1 MQMLK
6 ALFQKKMFVTLLLG
20 VSSGMPLLLT
30 SKTLQAW
37 MTMEQVDLKSIGLF
51 ALAGL
56 PYTLKF
62 MWAPLFDSL
71 VPPLGRRR
79 GWILICQGMLTLL
92 LVGLAFTKP
101 LESLFL
107 IAALCIAIAFFSA
120 SQDIVVDALRR
131 ETLKDNELGL
141 GSTFYIYGYRIAM
154 WVSGAL
160 ALILANYM
168 SWKFVY
174 LIMAFVMGFCALFT
188 FLADEPPL
196 EASVPKT
203 LKEATLGPL
212 IEFFSRQGAWGI
224 LAFILLYKVGD
235 TLAGA
240 MATPFYLK
248 IGYSPLE
255 IGLVAKTAALAY
267 ILTGGL
273 IGGLLIYRFGI
284 LRCLLAFGVLQALST
299 AGFMVLAKAA
309 AVAGSAP
316 SLWFLGGVIAL
327 EDISGG
333 MGTAAFVAYM
343 ASQTDKRFTATQ
355 YALLSSLMGVPRV
368 ILSAQ
373 TGYLAEFMGVL
384 PDAAFVDQANGWT
397 NYFLFCTVIAV
408 PGLLL
413 LIKMSREPEIKK
425 ESEVHATA

>member
-1 MQMLK
+1 MKMLK
-6 ALFQKKMFVTLLLG
+6 ALFQKKMFVTLLMGL
-20 VSSGMPLLLT
+20 SSGMPLLLT

-56 PYTLKF
+56 PYTFKF
-62 MWAPLFDSL
+62 LWAPVFDRF
-71 VPPLGRRR
+71 VPPFGRRR
-79 GWILICQGMLTLL
+79 GWILIAQVLL
-92 LVGLAFTKP
+92 AVSLAVLAFMQPKDN
-101 LESLFL
+101 LVL
-107 IAALCIAIAFFSA
+107 IAAICVAIAFFSS

-154 WVSGAL
+154 WISGAL
-160 ALILANYM
+160 ALILATYM
-168 SWKFVY
+168 EWRYIY
-174 LIMAFVMGFCALFT
+174 LIMAFVMAFCALFT
-188 FLADEPPL
+188 LFAEEPKV
-196 EASVPKT
+196 EASLPKSF
-203 LKEATLGPL
+203 KEAALGPL
-212 IEFFSRQGAWGI
+212 IEFFSRPGSWTV

-248 IGYSPLE
+248 IGYTPLE

-267 ILTGGL
+267 IMTGGL
-273 IGGLLIYRFGI
+273 IGGLLIYRYGI
-284 LRCLLAFGVLQALST
+284 VRCLLAFGLLQALST
-299 AGFMVLAKAA
+299 AGFAILAKAA
-309 AVAGSAP
+309 AMSGAAP

-355 YALLSSLMGVPRV
+355 YALLTSLMGVPRV

-373 TGYLAEFMGVL
+373 TGFLAEFLGVL
-384 PDAAFVDQANGWT
+384 PTATYIDQANGWT
-397 NYFLFCTVIAV
+397 NYFIFCTVVAV
-408 PGLLL
+408 PGIVMLL
-413 LIKMSREPEIKK
+413 KMKDAPTPAK
-425 ESEVHATA
+425 T